1 VSPVDELEL
10 EDVEPL
16 PAPAYVG
23 EVLVG
28 GVPVDLDRVL
38 ASVTIRHGRDDV
50 DGPIQSSTATLRLRN
65 LDRSELPTYV
75 AGGELVV
82 KDVAG
87 GLLFTGEI
95 SDANLTHDDPQ
106 AEAILEVIAVSTL
119 ASSGDRPVRG
129 HAWPA
134 EPWAA
139 RVQRILD
146 EAGLVGVV
154 QAPALD
160 VPLAATKPDDPETG
174 AYASSSALDA
184 LDLVRQD
191 VGATAFDAPD
201 GSLVVQ
207 AFDARKGLFDPL
219 PIAPELVLFSPAW
232 SQTLDVA
239 NRVVLGYGYGDGSVT
254 VDEPVSQD
262 RFGVHWTGLFE
273 TGLADAATA
282 QSRAALWLDRV
293 AWPRWKLPGVT
304 LLEPHPLAIGQLVQL
319 SGLPASAPFEA
330 WGAVVEGWA
339 DVIEGADW
347 TQEVVLSDPIFSGMA
362 LAWAE
367 LPADLTWLEVDPAC
381 PWREAYLLDNLVP
394 ALLGDVPRPRPTNP
408 YLRGAPPDA
417 RIDA

>member
-1 VSPVDELEL
+1 MSELEL
-10 EDVEPL
+10 ELDVEPR
-16 PAPAYVG
+16 APAYIG

-28 GVPVDLDRVL
+28 GVPVDLEAVL

-65 LDRSELPTYV
+65 LLRSELEAWAP
-75 AGGELVV
+75 GGELVV
-82 KDVAG
+82 KAVAG
-87 GLLFTGEI
+87 ELLFTGEL
-95 SDANLTHDDPQ
+95 SDASLTHDDP
-106 AEAILEVIAVSTL
+106 ELDAILEVIAVSTL
-119 ASSGDRPVRG
+119 AAAGDRPVRG

-139 RVQRILD
+139 RVQRILG
-146 EAGLVGVV
+146 EAELVGVV
-154 QAPALD
+154 QAPAVD
-160 VPLAATKPDDPETG
+160 VPIAATKPDDPETG
-174 AYASSSALDA
+174 AYSSSSALDA

-219 PIAPELVLFSPAW
+219 TLDPAIVLFAPAW

-254 VDEPVSQD
+254 VDDPVSQD

-282 QSRAALWLDRV
+282 QSRAALWVDRV
-293 AWPRWKLPGVT
+293 SFPRWKLPGVT
-304 LLEPHPLAIGQLVQL
+304 LLEPQPLAIGQLVQL
-319 SGLPASAPFEA
+319 EALPDSAPFPA
-330 WGAVVEGWA
+330 YGAVVEGWT
-339 DVIEGADW
+339 DVIEGPDW

-362 LAWAE
+362 LSWAE
-367 LPADLTWLEVDPAC
+367 LPVDLTWLEVDPAC
-381 PWREAYLLDNLVP
+381 AWREAYLLDNLLP
-394 ALLGDVPRPRPTNP
+394 ALLGDAPRPRPTNP
-408 YLRGAPPDA
+408 YLRGAPDA
-417 RIDA
+417 GVDA